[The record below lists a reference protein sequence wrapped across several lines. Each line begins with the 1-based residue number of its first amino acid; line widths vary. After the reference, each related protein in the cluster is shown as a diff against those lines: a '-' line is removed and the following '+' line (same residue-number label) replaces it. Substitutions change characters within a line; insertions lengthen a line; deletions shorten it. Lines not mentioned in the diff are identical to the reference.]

1 MIGDISNFRTFCGD
15 IPSADC
21 ALLWFYPITL
31 HLLNYLFFVEQYGRD
46 ALDAAAVMAPSASD
60 TAAVARAAMTAATL
74 AVVVLLRDVAAAVC
88 RLDVAA
94 AASTGT
100 AAAAI

>member
-1 MIGDISNFRTFCGD
+1 METSSPRTAFFFG
-15 IPSADC
+15 ST
-21 ALLWFYPITL
+21 LLLSICSIIF
-31 HLLNYLFFVEQYGRD
+31 FFVEQYGRD

>member
-1 MIGDISNFRTFCGD
+1 M
-15 IPSADC
+15 
-21 ALLWFYPITL
+21 
-31 HLLNYLFFVEQYGRD
+31 LNYLIVEHYGRD
-46 ALDAAAVMAPSASD
+46 ELDAAAVVTPSASD

-74 AVVVLLRDVAAAVC
+74 AVVVPLRDVGAAVY
-88 RLDVAA
+88 RLYVAA